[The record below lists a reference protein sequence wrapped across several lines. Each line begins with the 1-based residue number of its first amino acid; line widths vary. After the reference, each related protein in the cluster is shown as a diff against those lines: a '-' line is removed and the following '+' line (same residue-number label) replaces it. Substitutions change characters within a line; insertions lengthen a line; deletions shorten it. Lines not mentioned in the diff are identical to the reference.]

1 MKKNWPGVQYEYVW
15 HDWGLLQMY
24 NFTIQYAD
32 SHLMQQLVPDNEKE
46 LASCTVCVAGSEP
59 VANLQFYYPVYGL
72 PPYITLLPD
81 HEKEL
86 ARFYMILTIQYA
98 DCHLLLQLLPVHE

>member
-1 MKKNWPGVQYEYVW
+1 MIGAYCKFTILLSSMRIPTLCNNWYQTMKKNWPG
-15 HDWGLLQMY
+15 
-24 NFTIQYAD
+24 
-32 SHLMQQLVPDNEKE
+32 
-46 LASCTVCVAGSEP
+46 VCVAGSEP

-98 DCHLLLQLLPVHE
+98 DCQLLLQLLPVHE